1 VTTDNT
7 TPEDRAQAP
16 PEGEQEKPVVRD
28 KRRIDPET
36 GKVREP
42 ADAPPEGAQT
52 PDEAGDQPAS
62 DGALADAKAEIAQ
75 LSEQLARRNADLYN
89 LQQEY
94 NGYVRRSKAAAGEQR
109 AQGQADVV
117 EALLGILD
125 EIELARQHGD
135 LTGPVGAIAEK
146 LETTLAQRFGVERY
160 GAEGEEFD
168 PELHDALMSTPDPE
182 ATSTTI
188 AQVMQ
193 PGYRMGE
200 KVLRAARVAATSPE

>member
-1 VTTDNT
+1 MTAED
-7 TPEDRAQAP
+7 TPTGA
-16 PEGEQEKPVVRD
+16 EGAYEKPVVRD

-36 GKVREP
+36 GKVRE
-42 ADAPPEGAQT
+42 ATPEEAQAEQ
-52 PDEAGDQPAS
+52 PEAGEAPAA
-62 DGALADAKAEIAQ
+62 DGALAAAKAEAAE

-94 NGYVRRSKAAAGEQR
+94 NGYVRRSKAAASEQR
-109 AQGQADVV
+109 AAGQAEVV
-117 EALLGILD
+117 EALLGVLD
-125 EIELARQHGD
+125 EIDLARQHGD
-135 LTGPVGAIAEK
+135 LTGPLGAIAEK
-146 LETTLAQRFGVERY
+146 FEDTLAQRFGVERY
-160 GAEGEEFD
+160 GAPGEEFD
-168 PELHDALMSTPDPE
+168 PELHDALMATSDPE

>member
-1 VTTDNT
+1 MTEEN
-7 TPEDRAQAP
+7 PQAQGP
-16 PEGEQEKPVVRD
+16 PETEQVKPVVRD

-42 ADAPPEGAQT
+42 AQDNAQEATDGA
-52 PDEAGDQPAS
+52 PDEQPEQPQ
-62 DGALADAKAEIAQ
+62 DGALAAAKAEAAD

-94 NGYVRRSKAAAGEQR
+94 NGYVRRSKAAASEQR
-109 AQGQADVV
+109 AAGQVEVV
-117 EALLGILD
+117 EALLGVLD

-135 LTGPVGAIAEK
+135 LTGPLGATAEK
-146 LETTLAQRFGVERY
+146 MEATLVQRFGLERF
-160 GAEGEEFD
+160 GAPAEEFD

-182 ATSTTI
+182 ATSTTV

-193 PGYRMGE
+193 PGYRIGE
-200 KVLRAARVAATSPE
+200 KVLRAARVAVTSPE

>member
-1 VTTDNT
+1 MTTDNT
-7 TPEDRAQAP
+7 PEGRAQAP
-16 PEGEQEKPVVRD
+16 PEGEQETPVVRD

-36 GKVREP
+36 GKVREATEQETTEP
-42 ADAPPEGAQT
+42 AAEGTSADAVP
-52 PDEAGDQPAS
+52 
-62 DGALADAKAEIAQ
+62 DGALAAAKAEVAE
-75 LSEQLARRNADLYN
+75 LSDQLARRNADLYN

-109 AQGQADVV
+109 ALGQADVV